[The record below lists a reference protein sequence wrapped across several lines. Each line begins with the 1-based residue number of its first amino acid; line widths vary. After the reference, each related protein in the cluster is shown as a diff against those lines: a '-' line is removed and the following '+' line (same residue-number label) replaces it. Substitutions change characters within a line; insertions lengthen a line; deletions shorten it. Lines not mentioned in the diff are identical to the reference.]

1 MAVALAAQ
9 MAVEAAQMAAEAVR
23 VAVETARVG
32 VEGVQ
37 AIARETR
44 AAGGKVPETRHPMVS
59 LETVTEIA
67 VVIETE
73 IANGAVAG
81 MKAAGAIEIGT
92 GVAKIAGAMNVTVA
106 TSFIPAA
113 RTLTL
118 TTTTTA
124 IARTDMTPAI
134 ATVFTPER
142 RTRAEVRFTIRS
154 AHISIRTDAAVFFL
168 SLAAPLITPRRIA
181 TAS

>member
-1 MAVALAAQ
+1 
-9 MAVEAAQMAAEAVR
+9 MAVEAARVGAR
-23 VAVETARVG
+23 VAVEATRVA

-44 AAGGKVPETRHPMVS
+44 AAGGKVPETRHPLVS
-59 LETVTEIA
+59 LETVTETV

-73 IANGAVAG
+73 IANEAVAG
-81 MKAAGAIEIGT
+81 VKAAGAIEIGT

-124 IARTDMTPAI
+124 IARTDTTQAI

-142 RTRAEVRFTIRS
+142 RTRAGVRFTIRN